1 MKNKKVYKSAGEIYR
16 YHKFNNSSLRSWQL
30 LCKPICASTEV
41 ELSNWIAKRPVRKDL
56 PKAVFASSQKY
67 GRGQHDRNWYSPRG
81 GVWVSA
87 AISREGSYTNNSELY
102 GLALAL
108 AMVERLERIGIEVKI
123 KWPNDLLV
131 EDKKLAGILSR
142 LFFRGKE
149 LRLLRF
155 GVGLNVFNNVPKDG
169 ISLKQIVGYRK
180 MNINFWSSEVLVAIE
195 RSLDLL
201 DDQRFV
207 CCQIEQRLWS
217 KKYMDKK
224 TGSKWDIQGIDS
236 RGRLIVIKDG
246 IETFLS
252 T

>member
-1 MKNKKVYKSAGEIYR
+1 MKNKRVCKSVGEIYR

-67 GRGQHDRNWYSPRG
+67 GRGQHNRNWYSPRG

-87 AISREGSYTNNSELY
+87 AISREGSYTNNSELH

-108 AMVERLERIGIEVKI
+108 AIVERLERIGIEVKI

-142 LFFRGKE
+142 LFFRGTE

-180 MNINFWSSEVLVAIE
+180 MNINFWSSEVLFSIE
-195 RSLDLL
+195 RSLDFL
-201 DDQRFV
+201 DNKTYLCSQV
-207 CCQIEQRLWS
+207 KQRLWS
-217 KKYMDKK
+217 DKYMDKE
-224 TGSKWDIQGIDS
+224 TGSQWNIKGIDS
-236 RGRLIVIKDG
+236 NGRLILTQEGK
-246 IETFLS
+246 ERLLS